1 MSAIVSHFT
10 EEVLRKNLD
19 DLASRQS
26 SSTLAN
32 TAGRT
37 IGAEARFE
45 TDHTVQRM
53 AYLAHLQ
60 QHPTD

>member
-1 MSAIVSHFT
+1 MTAMVSHFT

-19 DLASRQS
+19 DLANRQAS
-26 SSTLAN
+26 SSLAN
-32 TAGRT
+32 TAGRP
-37 IGAEARFE
+37 ICAEARFE

-60 QHPTD
+60 RHSTD